1 MFNFRALF
9 ARIASIGRPLT
20 PLDEALRA
28 MRLQR
33 YADALERFD
42 RLLAAGAFEPDERF
56 FIENKRGVALINLGR
71 RDEGRAVFESLLERD
86 PSYAPALVNLG
97 NMDLESGDLNE
108 AVAKYESAVR
118 YDDFNAMAHFNLGV
132 AYKKLG
138 RTAEAVRELRRAQ
151 SLEGRAGPKQ
161 SKR

>member
-1 MFNFRALF
+1 VFNFRGLF

-28 MRLQR
+28 MRLR
-33 YADALERFD
+33 HYGDALARFD
-42 RLLAAGAFEPDERF
+42 ALLAADEFDNDERF

-71 RDEGRAVFESLLERD
+71 RDEARAAFESLLQRD

-97 NMDLESGDLNE
+97 NMDLESGNLNE

-118 YDDFNAMAHFNLGV
+118 HDDFNAMAHFNLGV

-138 RTAEAVRELRRAQ
+138 RRADSVRELRRAQ
-151 SLEGRAGPKQ
+151 SLEGRAAPKQ
-161 SKR
+161 SRR